1 VGVSIPLKFSSAN
14 KGERVAAEK
23 AAQQADA
30 AYEAALQ
37 QIEAEL
43 RMAWSSYKAALLARE
58 KCSDQMLADARTILE
73 SRKAAYS
80 QGDSSL
86 LDYLLAVRVYN
97 DTAEACIGAKSA
109 VITAAARLLA
119 AVGCESL

>member
-1 VGVSIPLKFSSAN
+1 
-14 KGERVAAEK
+14 
-23 AAQQADA
+23 
-30 AYEAALQ
+30 
-37 QIEAEL
+37 
-43 RMAWSSYKAALLARE
+43 
-58 KCSDQMLADARTILE
+58 MLADARTILE